1 MHSEIILDIDLE
13 GHDSPELIVQR
24 QRVISGL
31 VDQVLRNKYNFLSID
46 GVPGIGKTTFLNKII
61 AEVRRRGVAVASA
74 TMDMDVLPRT
84 ERGDL
89 EITKYHPGN
98 IAREAILKHQGAKSI
113 SFDFIAHDWAQSVA
127 TASSLGHNNNGS
139 SSFDF
144 KEYDGKTG
152 QHSKEARLT
161 VPGKANGLLIVEGFT
176 AAAFVESLVDTVVDR
191 LYEIY
196 LTGPMELAEQQ
207 RLSRDVGS
215 KGLEFDEIMRRLETQ
230 RSSLRAFN
238 ADTLKRL
245 STSTPSVTR
254 NPTRL

>member
-13 GHDSPELIVQR
+13 GHDSPELVVQR
-24 QRVISGL
+24 RKIISGM
-31 VDQVLRNKYNFLSID
+31 VDQVLQGKYNFLSID
-46 GVPGIGKTTFLNKII
+46 GVPGIGKTYLMDRIME
-61 AEVRRRGVAVASA
+61 EVARRGVAVAAA

-84 ERGDL
+84 ERGDK

-98 IAREAILKHQGAKSI
+98 IAREAISRHQGARST
-113 SFDFIAHDWAQSVA
+113 SFDFMSHGRPQSIA
-127 TASSLGHNNNGS
+127 ASLLHHNNGS

-176 AAAFVESLVDTVVDR
+176 AAAFVESLIDSTIDR
-191 LYEIY
+191 LYEVY

-207 RLSRDVGS
+207 RLGRDVNE
-215 KGLEFDEIMRRLETQ
+215 KGLAHDEIMRRLETQ
-230 RSSLRAFN
+230 RSSLKSFD
-238 ADTLKRL
+238 ADTWKRMT
-245 STSTPSVTR
+245 TSTHAVRRSPIH
-254 NPTRL
+254 L

>member
-13 GHDSPELIVQR
+13 GHDSPELILQR

-31 VDQVLRNKYNFLSID
+31 VDQVLRSKYNYLSID
-46 GVPGIGKTTFLNKII
+46 GVPGIGKTTFMNKII
-61 AEVRRRGVAVASA
+61 EEVRRRGIAVASA

-89 EITKYHPGN
+89 EITKYHPGE
-98 IAREAILKHQGAKSI
+98 IAKEAILRHR
-113 SFDFIAHDWAQSVA
+113 
-127 TASSLGHNNNGS
+127 NERGS
-139 SSFDF
+139 SFNF
-144 KEYDGKTG
+144 REYDGKTG
-152 QHSKEARLT
+152 QHSKASRLI
-161 VPGKANGLLIVEGFT
+161 VPGRDNGLLIVEGFT